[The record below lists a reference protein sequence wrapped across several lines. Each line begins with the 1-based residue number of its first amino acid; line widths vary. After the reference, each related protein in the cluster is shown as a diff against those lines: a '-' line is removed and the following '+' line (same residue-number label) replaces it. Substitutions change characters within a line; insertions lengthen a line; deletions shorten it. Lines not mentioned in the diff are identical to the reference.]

1 MPRLVLLVLFLF
13 HLLSY
18 EFTLAEEAENSN
30 MLFKKFDLFDFFL
43 INYANITSDVIVKDG
58 AFLNAIYQNSL
69 CKDPHV
75 ILNFL
80 SESLMKPHTIVSFS
94 RSASNFLECKQ
105 TSFN

>member
-1 MPRLVLLVLFLF
+1 MPRIVFLVPFLF
-13 HLLSY
+13 QLLFS
-18 EFTLAEEAENSN
+18 ELTLAEEVENSN
-30 MLFKKFDLFDFFL
+30 MLFKKFDLFDFLL
-43 INYANITSDVIVKDG
+43 INYANITYDVIVKDG

-94 RSASNFLECKQ
+94 RSASDFLECKQ